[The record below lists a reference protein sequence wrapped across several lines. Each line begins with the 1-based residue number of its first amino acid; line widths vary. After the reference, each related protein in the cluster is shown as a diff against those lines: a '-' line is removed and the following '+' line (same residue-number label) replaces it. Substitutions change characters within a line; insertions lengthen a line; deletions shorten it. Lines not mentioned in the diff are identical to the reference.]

1 MDQFT
6 KDSSGPRQK
15 RIRYLPKPDYTK
27 PPFEIPP
34 ESKDRM
40 LQRLSFLYGDSKAR
54 QTLPELERIL
64 QVHYAHKPEE
74 LKTWDAKAEPTERFT
89 EKDLVLVT
97 YGDLLEGH
105 GHSPLATLKEFIQRP
120 GFRSLFNTIHILPFF
135 PYSSDRGFSITD
147 FKSVDPNLGSWADID
162 AIGEDYQLMF
172 DGVLNHA
179 SAECPEFQEFLNGT
193 PRYQDMVIAFRSPDE
208 ITPEQRQVIRRPR
221 TSDIL
226 TRFNSINGP
235 VWVWTTFSP
244 DQIDLNFKNP
254 VVLIETIE
262 TLLLYIRRGA
272 DIIRLDAVTYLWDE
286 LGTTCA
292 SLDQTHQVIKLFR
305 DVVDLVAPRVALL
318 TETNVPHEENISYFG
333 NGTDEAHM
341 VYNFALPPLV
351 LHAFYRGDV
360 RYLSHWARNL
370 NYPSNM
376 TCYLNILDT
385 HDGIGVLGAKS
396 FLPEEEI
403 EFMVESAR
411 QNGGYISY
419 RSSGDGV
426 EKPYEINT
434 TWWGALNQKDNGE
447 DLTIQVKRFIASRSL
462 ALVLRGVPGLYFH
475 GIVGTENDPT
485 VVEASGHNR
494 DINRLPIHV
503 VTLLQELQHPQSKLD
518 QIRAY
523 LGKLGEIRVSQRA
536 FHPDGAQ
543 KVLTISP
550 GVFSVL
556 RVAVDSSERV
566 MTLANVTNSLQSLE
580 LSLAA
585 MDSSEV
591 EWRDLLSDR
600 LYRARNG
607 ILNLELHPYEVIWL
621 KPVSEF

>member
-1 MDQFT
+1 
-6 KDSSGPRQK
+6 
-15 RIRYLPKPDYTK
+15 
-27 PPFEIPP
+27 
-34 ESKDRM
+34 M

-503 VTLLQELQHPQSKLD
+503 ETLLQELQHPESKLD

-600 LYRARNG
+600 LYRARDG